1 MLYRFKSQAA
11 APVIMLQANGE
22 QMLDIVGK
30 PISEQGEIT
39 AAQIPAAVQAL
50 YAAIAAHEAAA
61 RQAQQDPHAVVEV
74 QGDGVMLRQR
84 AVPFIEL
91 LQVSAQEGKDVVWGV

>member
-30 PISEQGEIT
+30 PITEQGVIT

-50 YAAIAAHEAAA
+50 QDAIAAHEAAA
-61 RQAQQDPHAVVEV
+61 SQVQQDPNAQVHV